1 MLLWTLCG
9 AQFTLVVDTTVVAL
23 ALPLI
28 NEELGFGSPASLQLV
43 VSLYA
48 LTLGGSL
55 VVAGRAADLCGP
67 KTAFVAGLIVF
78 TVASA
83 GCGLALA
90 PWHLLLARAVQGAG
104 AALTAAAGLTV
115 LTRSYPAGRA
125 RHRALGA
132 WGAVGGAAG
141 AAGLVLGGVLTQT
154 LGWRSVF
161 LINLPI
167 GVIVIAGAI
176 AAIRFGQHRPGDRR
190 LNAPGALALTTAI
203 GLLIF
208 GLGLINDQAAPRSVA
223 PATLAA
229 AVVAAL
235 IFVGLE
241 RRTSSPVVPSR
252 IFALP
257 GVGASYLMA
266 FTLNAVIG
274 ATLFFTTLFMQQVLR
289 LGPLATG
296 AGFLPNSALVMVG
309 AFLASRLATRH
320 GAWPIVAAGG
330 GVITLG
336 ALVLAT
342 MRWGGGYLYPV
353 LPGFA
358 LIGLGLG
365 LAFTAVTIAATER
378 VPATDQGTASG
389 VLNTVQQ
396 LGFAIGMASIVT
408 TAQSAANAVTGY
420 SIGYLTCAAALIM
433 ALVVSLPLSGHGA
446 VRGGR
451 RPR

>member
-1 MLLWTLCG
+1 MLCG
-9 AQFTLVVDTTVVAL
+9 AQFMLVVDTTIVAL

-28 NEELGFGSPASLQLV
+28 DEQLGFGSPASLQLV

-55 VVAGRAADLCGP
+55 IVAGRAADLAGP
-67 KTAFVAGLIVF
+67 KPAFIAGLVLF
-78 TVASA
+78 TVASV
-83 GCGLALA
+83 GCGLALE
-90 PWHLLLARAVQGAG
+90 PWHLLTARAVQGVG

-141 AAGLVLGGVLTQT
+141 AAGLVIGGVLTQA
-154 LGWRSVF
+154 LGWRSTF

-167 GVIVIAGAI
+167 GVIIVAGAV
-176 AAIRFGQHRPGDRR
+176 AAISIDQRDRVDR
-190 LNAPGALALTTAI
+190 KLNATGALALTAAI

-208 GLGLINDQAAPRSVA
+208 GLGLINDRAAP
-223 PATLAA
+223 PAALPVTLAA
-229 AVVAAL
+229 AVAAAV
-235 IFVGLE
+235 IFAALE
-241 RRTSSPVVPSR
+241 RRTSSPVLPSR

-257 GVGASYLMA
+257 GVVASYLLA
-266 FTLNAVIG
+266 FTLNAVIA
-274 ATLFFTTLFMQQVLR
+274 ATLFFTTLFMQQLLR

-296 AGFLPNSALVMVG
+296 VGFLPNSVLVMVG
-309 AFLASRLATRH
+309 AFLAGRLATRL
-320 GAWPIVAAGG
+320 GAWPILGAGS
-330 GVITLG
+330 GVIMVG

-342 MRWGGGYLYPV
+342 VRWGGDYLFPV

-378 VPATDQGTASG
+378 VPAADQGTASG
-389 VLNTVQQ
+389 ILNTVQQ
-396 LGFAIGMASIVT
+396 LGFAIGIALIVT
-408 TAQSAANAVTGY
+408 TAQLASDPATGF
-420 SIGYLTCAAALIM
+420 SVGYLTCAAALII
-433 ALVVSLPLSGHGA
+433 ALAVGLPLSGKTVG
-446 VRGGR
+446 RGGTG
-451 RPR
+451 P